1 MNDAPESGSPAV
13 SGSVPPAA
21 ASAPLQASRGSRL
34 PLLVSLLA
42 LLVTGWLGLQF
53 LEQGRLLAS
62 LDSAV
67 QAQQLQAGSEQARF
81 STLQQQWQQ
90 SEARLQQE
98 LASASDRLAAQNE
111 QLLALERELAA
122 TNRRLGASTAPGLGN
137 PQLLLAE
144 AEAVLRLAR
153 ERLLVARDTR
163 SALRLFTAA
172 DALLRQTNDTSALGA
187 RELLAQ
193 ELASLRALP
202 EVDVQG
208 LYLQLGALAARI
220 EDFAVQSAAAAFRI
234 EQPPAEAAPATS
246 WYAGLSD
253 TLARYFVVTRA
264 ETAVQPLLSAEQ
276 QYLLRRGIQLRLEQA
291 RLALLRGQPEI
302 WRSALGEALS
312 EVSRWLA
319 EDDSGS
325 RARLQQ
331 ELQQLRETPIDLV
344 IPPLDAT
351 LRALQQLQQ
360 ASGDTP

>member
-1 MNDAPESGSPAV
+1 MNDAPESGSPAAAV
-13 SGSVPPAA
+13 ALPPAA
-21 ASAPLQASRGSRL
+21 ASAPLQTTGRSSLL

-42 LLVTGWLGLQF
+42 LLVAGWLGLKF
-53 LEQGRLLAS
+53 LEQERRLAS

-67 QAQQLQAGSEQARF
+67 QAQQLQADSEQARF
-81 STLQQQWQQ
+81 SALQQQWQQ
-90 SEARLQQE
+90 TEALLQQE
-98 LASASDRLAAQNE
+98 LASASARLTAQNE
-111 QLLALERELAA
+111 QLLVLERELAA
-122 TNRRLGASTAPGLGN
+122 TNRRLGANAASGLGN

-172 DALLRQTNDTSALGA
+172 DALLRQANDSSALGV

-208 LYLQLGALAARI
+208 LYLQVGALAARI
-220 EDFAVQSAAAAFRI
+220 EDFTVQSAATAFRI
-234 EQPPAEAAPATS
+234 EQPAAAAPAAS

-312 EVSRWLA
+312 EVPRWLA
-319 EDDSGS
+319 EDESGS

-331 ELQQLRETPIDLV
+331 ELQQLRETPIELL

-360 ASGDTP
+360 AGGDTP